1 MEQLTVNMQPKT
13 AHLFIIAAPSGGG
26 KSTLC
31 HRVLKRFPEM
41 RYSVSF
47 TTRQRRRGEQDGV
60 DYHFINKRDF
70 KNRIKSGKW
79 AEWAVVHGNYY
90 GTSADFL
97 ADALAAH
104 RDILLDLDVQGARQ
118 ILARYPNS
126 VAIFI
131 LPPSLEVLRERL
143 EARGTDSA
151 ESIAMRLKNAEEE
164 IAQQDIF
171 HHIIVNERLSKAV
184 QELIS
189 IIDNYRTKILH
200 GNAAK

>member
-1 MEQLTVNMQPKT
+1 MQPKT

-97 ADALAAH
+97 ADALAAG

-151 ESIAMRLKNAEEE
+151 ESIAIRLKNAAEE
-164 IAQQDIF
+164 IAQQDMF

-189 IIDNYRTKILH
+189 IIDKYRT
-200 GNAAK
+200 GGEA

>member
-1 MEQLTVNMQPKT
+1 LEQFNLNMQPKT

-31 HRVLKRFPEM
+31 RRVLKRFPEM

-47 TTRQRRRGEQDGV
+47 TTRKRRRGEQDGV

-97 ADALAAH
+97 ADALAAG

-131 LPPSLEVLRERL
+131 RPPSLEVLRERL

-151 ESIAMRLKNAEEE
+151 ESIAIRLKNAEEE
-164 IAQQDIF
+164 IAQQDLF
-171 HHIIVNERLSKAV
+171 QHVIVNEKLSKAV
-184 QELIS
+184 RELIS
-189 IIDNYRTKILH
+189 IIDKYRIKSLN
-200 GNAAK
+200 GPSKP

>member
-1 MEQLTVNMQPKT
+1 MQPKT
-13 AHLFIIAAPSGGG
+13 AYLFIIAAPSGGG
-26 KSTLC
+26 KSTIC

-70 KNRIKSGKW
+70 KNGIKSGKW

-97 ADALAAH
+97 ADALAAG

-151 ESIAMRLKNAEEE
+151 ESIAIRLKNAAEE
-164 IAQQDIF
+164 IAQQDMF

-189 IIDNYRTKILH
+189 IIDKYRTGGK
-200 GNAAK
+200 AQT

>member
-1 MEQLTVNMQPKT
+1 MQPKT

-70 KNRIKSGKW
+70 KNGIKSGKW

-97 ADALAAH
+97 ADALAAG

-151 ESIAMRLKNAEEE
+151 KSIAIRLKNAAEE
-164 IAQQDIF
+164 IAQQDMF

-189 IIDNYRTKILH
+189 IIDKYRTE
-200 GNAAK
+200 GEA

>member
-1 MEQLTVNMQPKT
+1 MQPKT

-70 KNRIKSGKW
+70 KNGIKSGKW

-97 ADALAAH
+97 ADALAAG

-151 ESIAMRLKNAEEE
+151 ESIAIRLKNAAEE
-164 IAQQDIF
+164 IAQQDMF

-189 IIDNYRTKILH
+189 IIDKYRTGGK
-200 GNAAK
+200 AQT

>member
-1 MEQLTVNMQPKT
+1 MQPKT
-13 AHLFIIAAPSGGG
+13 VHLFIIAAPSGGG

-70 KNRIKSGKW
+70 KNGIKSGKW

-97 ADALAAH
+97 ADALAAG

-151 ESIAMRLKNAEEE
+151 ESIAIRLKNAAEE
-164 IAQQDIF
+164 IAQQDMF

-189 IIDNYRTKILH
+189 IIDKYRT
-200 GNAAK
+200 GGEA